1 MFPSLSRPA
10 GRFPRHPHAW
20 RHHGDADGS
29 CNTSRPAVRYHMQP
43 GLFLPVLATILPSG
57 STSAG
62 PHRPR
67 GRGRSAA
74 HSPGLDPWRWT
85 YCATVL
91 PSVDSSSGQSHTQPG
106 WYVRGCRPLP
116 VRSSLFQLLAGSVR
130 PVPWLACAS
139 AVACCAPGCPPRCRH
154 SRLFPPGF
162 SSLAR
167 LHPALLLWQCR
178 ICRWHHRSPFFSSFA
193 CFSGIVS
200 RRFRFLGRSGSRS
213 RRIDGPVFFNTSIC
227 AAVKSL
233 PCERVAPFLLSVRQA
248 APG

>member
-74 HSPGLDPWRWT
+74 HSPGLDLGGGRIVPPCCQAWT
-85 YCATVL
+85 
-91 PSVDSSSGQSHTQPG
+91 SSGQSHTQPG

-139 AVACCAPGCPPRCRH
+139 AVACCAPGCRPVAGTHGC
-154 SRLFPPGF
+154 FPGF

-193 CFSGIVS
+193 CFFGIVS